1 MVKDMWLVP
10 GYKDTG
16 EVDTV
21 TLGSQGGDING
32 ALYGSGQI
40 DSCYEREDGAGNG
53 SVDARDACASKRNL
67 VRANLYLSTIYADKT
82 ISFYTLRTI

>member
-1 MVKDMWLVP
+1 MP

-21 TLGSQGGDING
+21 TLGLQGGVING

-40 DSCYEREDGAGNG
+40 DSCYEQEDWAGTG
-53 SVDARDACASKRNL
+53 SVGARDACASTMNL

-82 ISFYTLRTI
+82 ISFYTLGTI

>member
-1 MVKDMWLVP
+1 MP

-40 DSCYEREDGAGNG
+40 DSCYEREDGQEPDPWVLEMLAHL
-53 SVDARDACASKRNL
+53 K
-67 VRANLYLSTIYADKT
+67 
-82 ISFYTLRTI
+82 